1 MSNFTQA
8 MFKAIVISSDRERAK
23 YAVTYNQPQDD
34 TVIVNEQ
41 NAQKIE
47 EDFDWR
53 AEAFTFPYSDRKPL
67 LPCTLDMRTG
77 SAFCHSHE
85 ADDCR
90 EFPELDDWGY
100 LNVQLV
106 VCLIP
111 NGEMDPIIWA
121 CTHSRVGLKSWHCDY
136 NCIRG
141 VRQQLPF
148 ILPDRLMAISYVQST
163 NSISR

>member
-1 MSNFTQA
+1 
-8 MFKAIVISSDRERAK
+8 
-23 YAVTYNQPQDD
+23 
-34 TVIVNEQ
+34 
-41 NAQKIE
+41 
-47 EDFDWR
+47 
-53 AEAFTFPYSDRKPL
+53 
-67 LPCTLDMRTG
+67 MRTG

-106 VCLIP
+106 VCLIL

-121 CTHSRVGLKSWHCDY
+121 CAYPRVGLRSWHCDY

-148 ILPDRLMAISYVQST
+148 ILHDRLMAMSYFQST
-163 NSISR
+163 NSLSR

>member
-1 MSNFTQA
+1 

-23 YAVTYNQPQDD
+23 YAVTYNPPQDD

-47 EDFDWR
+47 EEFDWR

-106 VCLIP
+106 VCLIL

-121 CTHSRVGLKSWHCDY
+121 CAYPRVGLRSWHCDY

-148 ILPDRLMAISYVQST
+148 ILHDRLMAMSYFQST
-163 NSISR
+163 NSLSR